1 MKLLVAI
8 SLTIT
13 FSHVGVHSA
22 RNEPRT
28 MTAKQKSDIVKRHNV
43 LRAKEDAADMEMIT
57 WNETLA
63 KGAAELVAK
72 CRWKHDFIK
81 LPDTNIQQ
89 YGQNMYMTNGATIS
103 MVKAVQ
109 SWYGQKPN
117 YYFDLSR
124 CKYNRTCAY
133 YLQLV
138 WARTR
143 QVGCAYHYCDTLELS
158 SATKAEFLVC
168 NYIPQ
173 GNIPGTKPFKKGPPC
188 SKCSG
193 DAGWCTNKLCNRKC
207 SKAGRGCSCAA
218 HCHNCVKLN
227 LKTCRCSCVDGWWG
241 PDCSRRCEEKPTVC
255 TDAYRCSDEF
265 FENAEMLCPVKCNL
279 CTPDPDAKPGK
290 CPVRYGP
297 AAHGAALTTVNS
309 TKSPNSSDD
318 DDDDDDAGR
327 DQSQSQHQQQ
337 CRTLTMLSYVI
348 LPLAITIYSSIL

>member
-1 MKLLVAI
+1 MTL
-8 SLTIT
+8 
-13 FSHVGVHSA
+13 SHVGVHSA
-22 RNEPRT
+22 RSEPRT
-28 MTAKQKSDIVKRHNV
+28 MTAKQKSDILIRHNV

-63 KGAAELVAK
+63 KGAAELASR
-72 CRWKHDFIK
+72 CWWKHVVIR
-81 LPDTNIQQ
+81 LPGTNIIH
-89 YGQNMYMTNGATIS
+89 YGSNFYTTSGGATIS

-117 YYFDLSR
+117 YYFDITR

-168 NYIPQ
+168 LYMPQ
-173 GNIPGTKPFKKGPPC
+173 GNFPGREPFKKGPAC
-188 SKCSG
+188 SKCWGGS
-193 DAGWCTNKLCNRKC
+193 GWCTGRPKLCNRNC

-218 HCHNCVKLN
+218 HCHNCAKLN

-241 PDCSRRCEEKPTVC
+241 TDCSRRCEEKPTVC
-255 TDAYRCSDEF
+255 TDAYRCSDHIL
-265 FENAEMLCPVKCNL
+265 FEIEPMLSPVKCKL

-297 AAHGAALTTVNS
+297 GAHGANTAALRMT
-309 TKSPNSSDD
+309 TKSPNSRDD
-318 DDDDDDAGR
+318 DDDDDVGR
-327 DQSQSQHQQQ
+327 DQSQSQHHQQY
-337 CRTLTMLSYVI
+337 RTVTLLSYII
-348 LPLAITIYSSIL
+348 LPLTITIYSSIGLP